1 MNNRINK
8 TRTILLLLIDKEINL
23 SFSSNNKLLKIN
35 SIDPKELTKQ
45 FTDALY
51 ISFTNPITTNNS
63 TQSSSA
69 NLLLLRKSMSSC
81 LYSKAKKE
89 KTMIFTRKVAVSRMK
104 LVFTN
109 EHEQNNSKHT
119 SIKKFNNVIN
129 TKNMRKLILN
139 VSIIYLTLLIVF
151 FPR

>member
-51 ISFTNPITTNNS
+51 ISFTNPITTNN
-63 TQSSSA
+63 
-69 NLLLLRKSMSSC
+69 
-81 LYSKAKKE
+81 
-89 KTMIFTRKVAVSRMK
+89 
-104 LVFTN
+104 
-109 EHEQNNSKHT
+109 
-119 SIKKFNNVIN
+119 
-129 TKNMRKLILN
+129 
-139 VSIIYLTLLIVF
+139 
-151 FPR
+151 